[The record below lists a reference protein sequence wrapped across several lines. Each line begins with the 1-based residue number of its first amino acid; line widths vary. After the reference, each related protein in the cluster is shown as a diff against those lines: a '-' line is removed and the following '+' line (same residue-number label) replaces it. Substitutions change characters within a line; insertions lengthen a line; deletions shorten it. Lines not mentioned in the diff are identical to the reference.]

1 MKLYVYDHCPYCVRA
16 RMPFGLK
23 GIDFQLEFFLNDD
36 VDGPTALIGTKM
48 VPILA
53 KDDGTY
59 MAESLDIVTFIDQ
72 NFGEPVLAPSANR
85 PELTDWLANAALN
98 PLTMPRWVQAP
109 LAEFATAGG
118 VAYFTE
124 KKEQSIGPFAERLA
138 NSAELKEE
146 LNIKLV
152 TLAAI
157 IESPGAVNGTLSYD
171 DILLFGHLRGITI
184 VGGLEYPSKVRAY
197 LDTLS
202 EQSGVPLYGSMAID

>member
-1 MKLYVYDHCPYCVRA
+1 MKFSEVFTSKDSIKLDKETLLILRWIALLGQLFTIILVR
-16 RMPFGLK
+16 F
-23 GIDFQLEFFLNDD
+23 IFNFQLEFFLNDD

-118 VAYFTE
+118 VGYFTE
-124 KKEQSIGPFAERLA
+124 KKEESIGPFAEHLA

-157 IESPGAVNGTLSYD
+157 IESPGAVNGTLSYE
-171 DILLFGHLRGITI
+171 L
-184 VGGLEYPSKVRAY
+184 
-197 LDTLS
+197 
-202 EQSGVPLYGSMAID
+202 